1 MIPRS
6 TRNCTASNAI
16 LMSPAPLIITTLA
29 NERFAP
35 GLGVMV
41 CSALLW
47 AEQKSVVFYVVDG
60 GILPHTREKIV
71 RNAASIAR
79 QQGIEV
85 DFHFLD
91 FERMELPSVP
101 LMNGSLITYAR
112 LLLPKLLQASSVYY
126 VDADIVCNRPF
137 IPLEEMESG
146 YSSCLV
152 AACQDP
158 CFSKLQDEYP
168 GGVQLSEEE
177 QQLPYVNA
185 GFMWMN
191 LAAMR
196 ECRFWESY
204 LELIT
209 SGVTMRYA
217 DQTAIN
223 YLCRHRIHLLPEDF
237 NRLFGKIAW
246 DDLDIGANF
255 HFVFAW
261 KPWMDE
267 CGAKSFVARTVFSSV
282 ARDFGFIDDV
292 AAANHSTKM
301 PASLLMGCYL
311 KLALYRLIG
320 SRHAARQK
328 HILAS
333 LRWLKSSFPAYEA
346 RQALRLRN
354 PGQPNISP

>member
-1 MIPRS
+1 
-6 TRNCTASNAI
+6 
-16 LMSPAPLIITTLA
+16 MSPAPLIITSSA

-35 GLGVMV
+35 GLGVMI

-60 GILPHTREKIV
+60 GILPGTREKIV
-71 RNAASIAR
+71 KNAEDIAKQR
-79 QQGIEV
+79 GIEV
-85 DFHFLD
+85 DFRFLD

-112 LLLPKLLQASSVYY
+112 LLLPELLPVTSTYY

-137 IPLEEMESG
+137 LPLEEMESG
-146 YSSCLV
+146 YSSFLI

-158 CFSKLQDEYP
+158 SISKLQDEYP
-168 GGVQLSEEE
+168 QGVQLTGQERE
-177 QQLPYVNA
+177 LPYVNA

-196 ECRFWESY
+196 ECRFWERY

-209 SGVTMRYA
+209 SGITMRYA

-237 NRLFGKIAW
+237 NRLFGKISW
-246 DDLDIGANF
+246 DDLGIGANF

-261 KPWMDE
+261 KPWMNE
-267 CGAKSFVARTVFSSV
+267 RGAKSFIARTVFSSA

-292 AAANHSTKM
+292 AAANHATKM

-311 KLALYRLIG
+311 KLALYRLMG
-320 SRHAARQK
+320 SRHVARQK
-328 HILAS
+328 HIIGG
-333 LRWLKSSFPAYEA
+333 LRWLKAALPAYEA
-346 RQALRLRN
+346 SLASRLCNLGITGIQASDSR
-354 PGQPNISP
+354 